1 MERHYKLYEDSNLKT
16 QVIGKIEAGLND
28 IDYPDVVSI
37 LFENEK
43 VKDDD
48 NLIEGI
54 LSAHEFF
61 KEKGV
66 ELKSEYSLFIKE
78 VGGFIVNG
86 KLIMKCEKDK
96 IIYGFILKIK
106 TDDKKSELTGILKLE
121 IIFKKSHILSDL
133 KIKMK

>member
-1 MERHYKLYEDSNLKT
+1 M
-16 QVIGKIEAGLND
+16 
-28 IDYPDVVSI
+28 
-37 LFENEK
+37 
-43 VKDDD
+43 KDDD

-66 ELKSEYSLFIKE
+66 DLKSEYSLFIKE

-86 KLIMKCEKDK
+86 KLIMNCEKDK

-106 TDDKKSELTGILKLE
+106 SDDKNLN
-121 IIFKKSHILSDL
+121 
-133 KIKMK
+133 